1 MEKIELTLIQNTE
14 TGQIEV
20 KSNQALSFSI
30 VLRMFLLAL
39 KGLKDSLIKRVEDST
54 EDQLIK
60 LAFGEAYQASAKK
73 AATDIK
79 DLKEEVLS
87 TMEGEMYDTIN
98 MAAGAFLD
106 EEFPRVNS
114 KRSLTEEAAAAAG
127 LDRNATTEELVQAEK
142 DLINNDPELAAQCA
156 EMQPTEIKEL
166 N

>member
-1 MEKIELTLIQNTE
+1 MDKIELTLAQDLK
-14 TGQIEV
+14 TGQVEV
-20 KSNQALSFSI
+20 KANQALSFNI
-30 VLRMFLLAL
+30 VLRLCLLTL
-39 KGLKDSLIKRVEDST
+39 KGLKDNLITRVENST
-54 EDQLIK
+54 EDELIK
-60 LAFGEAYQASAKK
+60 LAFGEAYQAKAKE
-73 AATDIK
+73 AATNMA

-87 TMEGEMYDTIN
+87 HMEGEMYDTLN
-98 MAAGAFLD
+98 MAISAFLD

-114 KRSLTEEAAAAAG
+114 KLSLTEEAAAAAG